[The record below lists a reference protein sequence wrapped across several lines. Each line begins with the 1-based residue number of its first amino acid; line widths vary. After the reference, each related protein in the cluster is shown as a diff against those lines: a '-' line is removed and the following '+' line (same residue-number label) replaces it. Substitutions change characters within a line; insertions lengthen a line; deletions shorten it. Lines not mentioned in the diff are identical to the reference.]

1 LFKNDKPV
9 LTLGSPGGPTIIGS
23 VFQTIINVVDHKMN
37 LKEAIE
43 EPRIFASSGPLIE
56 WESGIS
62 MEAKGELESKGFEFG
77 DEPSRIG
84 NVQAIQI
91 DHEKGRLY
99 GAADSSREGKAAG
112 ITEDQIKS

>member
-1 LFKNDKPV
+1 
-9 LTLGSPGGPTIIGS
+9 
-23 VFQTIINVVDHKMN
+23 MN

-56 WESGIS
+56 WEPGIS

-91 DHEKGRLY
+91 DREKGRLY

-112 ITEDQIKS
+112 ITEDQINS